1 MDRVR
6 LDRAVDAADH
16 DGSGAGGQ
24 ERDNVSFSMWFE
36 PCAGCEARGACLFD
50 RRRTHSAGTS
60 RPLLRASAS
69 TDPGGTL
76 GTRRRPATCCISRVP
91 FFAWFLVLGALFIVM
106 ALAGSTV
113 KRLPFSPAMLYLGT
127 GALLGPHAAGMVD
140 LHPIADAVTL
150 ERLTEI
156 AVIISLFTAG
166 LKLRVPLRDRL
177 WRAPLRLALVTMG
190 LTIAAVAVV
199 GVTLLGL
206 SLGAAMLLGA
216 VLAPTDPVLA
226 SDIQVESEHDTETVR
241 FGLTGEASLN
251 DSAAFPFVMLGLGL
265 LGVHELGVAGWRWL
279 AVDVVWAVVAGIGV
293 GAACG
298 LAIAHLVLFI
308 RRHHREA
315 IGLDEFLALG
325 LVAVA
330 YGLAL
335 LIHAYG
341 FLAVFAAGHALRR
354 YESRHA
360 RGRAPVGGV
369 AAGAA
374 DTSAPM
380 AGAVLAFN
388 EQIEHV
394 AELVLVLC
402 IGAMLPAVSWPAH
415 GVTFLALLMLVIRP
429 VAVWLGLRG
438 AGLSGVQVAFMS
450 WFGIRGIGSLYYLSF
465 ALALGFAG
473 AEARL
478 LADITLMAIATSIV
492 VHGISVTPLMR
503 RYRRT
508 HDA

>member
-1 MDRVR
+1 M
-6 LDRAVDAADH
+6 
-16 DGSGAGGQ
+16 
-24 ERDNVSFSMWFE
+24 
-36 PCAGCEARGACLFD
+36 
-50 RRRTHSAGTS
+50 
-60 RPLLRASAS
+60 
-69 TDPGGTL
+69 
-76 GTRRRPATCCISRVP
+76 TCCISRVP
-91 FFAWFLVLGALFIVM
+91 FFAWYLVLGALFIVM

-113 KRLPFSPAMLYLGT
+113 KRLPFSPAMLYLGI
-127 GALLGPHAAGMVD
+127 GALLGPHTAGLVD
-140 LHPIADAVTL
+140 LHPIADALML
-150 ERLTEI
+150 ERLSEI

-177 WRAPLRLALVTMG
+177 WRAPLRLALVTMI
-190 LTIAAVAVV
+190 LTIAAIAVV
-199 GVTLLGL
+199 GLTLLGL
-206 SLGAAMLLGA
+206 SLGAAVLLGA

-226 SDIQVESEHDTETVR
+226 SDVQIESERDTETMR
-241 FGLTGEASLN
+241 FGLTGEAGLN

-265 LGVHELGVAGWRWL
+265 LGLHELGVAGWRWL
-279 AVDVVWAVVAGIGV
+279 AVDVVWAVVAGAGV

-298 LAIAHLVLFI
+298 VAIAHLVLFI

-354 YESRHA
+354 YEHRHA
-360 RGRAPVGGV
+360 SVPVAV
-369 AAGAA
+369 AVDHDRPDA
-374 DTSAPM
+374 SAPM

-394 AELVLVLC
+394 AELALVLC

-415 GVTFLALLMLVIRP
+415 GAAFLVLLMLVIRP
-429 VAVWLGLRG
+429 IAVWLGLRG

-450 WFGIRGIGSLYYLSF
+450 WFGIRGIGSLYYVSF
-465 ALALGFAG
+465 ALAFGFSG
-473 AEARL
+473 AEARA
-478 LADITLMAIATSIV
+478 LADITLIVVATSIV